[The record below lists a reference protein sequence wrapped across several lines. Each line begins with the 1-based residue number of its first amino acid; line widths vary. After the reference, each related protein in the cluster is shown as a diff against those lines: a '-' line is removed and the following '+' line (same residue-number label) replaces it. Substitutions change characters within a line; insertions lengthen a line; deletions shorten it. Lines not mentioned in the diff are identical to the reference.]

1 MKFSKQSLEE
11 QAANYLRDQIL
22 SGVYTS
28 GDKLVESSLAK
39 SLELSRTTVRMALN
53 TLANEGLVTQKP
65 YAGWQVITM
74 EDEDL
79 WEIYH
84 LRVALETQ
92 SAKMA
97 AEKIDDE
104 KRKSLRGFM
113 QGFLELCEQPDVDIN
128 QISHRDLELH
138 KLIVSLSDSKR
149 VTKMYNTVAN
159 QMVIYMHMTHLDYSI
174 HDSALSHM
182 PLVDAICDGD
192 IELAGKH
199 AKGNISTFSEIC
211 HKLKSA

>member
-1 MKFSKQSLEE
+1 MKISKQSLEE
-11 QAANYLRDQIL
+11 QAANFLREQIL

-53 TLANEGLVTQKP
+53 TLASEGLITQKP
-65 YAGWQVITM
+65 YTGWQVITM
-74 EDEDL
+74 EDSDL

-104 KRKSLRGFM
+104 KRDTLKEFM
-113 QGFLELCEQPDVDIN
+113 KGFLELCEQPGVDIN

-138 KLIVSLSDSKR
+138 KLIVKLSGSER
-149 VTKMYNTVAN
+149 VAKMYNTVAN

-174 HDSALSHM
+174 HDSAQSHV
-182 PLVDAICDGD
+182 PLVEAICNGD
-192 IELAGKH
+192 IELAGQH
-199 AKGNISTFSEIC
+199 AKENISTFSELC